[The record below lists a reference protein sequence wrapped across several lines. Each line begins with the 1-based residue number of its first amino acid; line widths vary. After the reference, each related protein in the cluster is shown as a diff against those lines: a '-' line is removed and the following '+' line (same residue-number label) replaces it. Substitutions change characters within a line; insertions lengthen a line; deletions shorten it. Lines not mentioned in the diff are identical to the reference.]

1 MKLSKNF
8 SLAELTKSQIAERKG
23 IPNFPDADGIYNLR
37 VLCEIILQPIRNKW
51 GSFLVSSG
59 YRSEELCI
67 EIGSKSTSHH
77 CCNDGFSASDFE
89 VAGVDNYELA
99 VWLRDE
105 SNLPFCQLILECY
118 NGEKNSGWIHISYN
132 PEDIR
137 KECLTYDRTQ
147 GYRKGLMIK

>member
-1 MKLSKNF
+1 MQLSNNF
-8 SLAELTKSQIAERKG
+8 TLSELTKCRTAERKG
-23 IPNFPDADGIYNLR
+23 IPNYPTADGIYNLR
-37 VLCEIILQPIRNKW
+37 LLAENILQPIRNKW

-59 YRSEELCI
+59 YRSEQLCE
-67 EIGSKSTSHH
+67 EIGSKNTSHH
-77 CCNDGFSASDFE
+77 CCNNGYSASDFE

-99 VWLRDE
+99 TWIKEE

-118 NGEKNSGWIHISYN
+118 NGEKNSGWLRISYH

-147 GYRKGLMIK
+147 GYRKGLLIK